1 MKTTLRMQKAKLQS
15 FILNFIILIFFLWII
30 LFYTIPKQSSF
41 SLVQNNLITTQDTYN
56 KISQDWISFTQFSSL
71 SKEQQNKN
79 IYLKT
84 VIQAGA
90 APFYNEVIA
99 NKSWSTF
106 AGHINV
112 LEKELEEYK
121 GSSSYIE
128 REKSLES
135 ILPVYSKWDT
145 EGLTELDF
153 INYIE
158 RILYTFNLL
167 GRWNIWIGGILEFS
181 ADAGWFS
188 PSETNTQSL
197 DEKIYYIP
205 LNFSITGQKKDI
217 FDFIHYFENVGN
229 INYADDSIIPYRD
242 NELLFKIIGSSAS
255 NNIYEG
261 QITDIESITFTEYP
275 DSANYSNVSL
285 NQNLKQVINTDQ
297 AKERYDVDISLRFF
311 VSGIPTY
318 NMEKYILSILESYE
332 TLEWSVTTWYT
343 KVIALESRLVSG
355 KQIYALEKI
364 KSLNWY
370 VNSLS
375 QEISRFQVKF
385 QKKDN
390 IQNSYEEA
398 IELSRKIQIINIE
411 LDRALKDIE

>member
-30 LFYTIPKQSSF
+30 LFYIIPKQSSF

-205 LNFSITGQKKDI
+205 LDFSITGQKKDI